1 MAFGI
6 DDALMIAGGIG
17 TVANTVGSLANAA
30 GNVGRLFGGWGQ
42 TGQSQSQG
50 GSTQQGAGKSIS
62 ASKSG
67 TNDEQVM
74 QYLAQAY
81 GYQNQEGIKQ
91 SQFNQ
96 RSMLQQMGYNTL
108 GAIMQ
113 GVYNH
118 IENSTAMNFNS
129 TEALANREWQER
141 MSNTAYQRA
150 VADMKAAGLNPIL
163 AFQNGGASTPGGS
176 AATISGASIGAP
188 SSSALGVSRA
198 SGFVPNSYSSESWSQ
213 SEWYNAAQSW
223 NQMLS
228 STGMSPYGLMKALE
242 GINND
247 AGNAIDKN
255 VTANQRNP
263 NRNPNTKKDGGRRS
277 GATGAYTKRQQ
288 DIKAGKAQAPGK
300 NPYTGG

>member
-1 MAFGI
+1 MG
-6 DDALMIAGGIG
+6 LMTLWNGLNLVGKAVGIG
-17 TVANTVGSLANAA
+17 SQIVNTGSQLA
-30 GNVGRLFGGWGQ
+30 GLFGGWGQ
-42 TGQSQSQG
+42 TSHTQSVG
-50 GSTQQGAGKSIS
+50 GSTQQGGGHSQS
-62 ASKSG
+62 GSYSK

-74 QYLAQAY
+74 EYLKGAY
-81 GYQNQEGIKQ
+81 QYQNAEGARQ

-96 RSMLQQMGYNTL
+96 RSMLEQMGYNTL

-129 TEALANREWQER
+129 TEAMKNREWQEH

-150 VADMKAAGLNPIL
+150 VEDMKKAGLNPIL

-176 AATISGASIGAP
+176 AGTISGASMGAP

-213 SEWYNAAQSW
+213 SDWYNAAQSW

-228 STGMSPYGLMKALE
+228 STGMTPYGLMKAFE
-242 GINND
+242 GINHGVDNVMNENVPRN
-247 AGNAIDKN
+247 AGGGAGRMKPGASRG
-255 VTANQRNP
+255 VGRN
-263 NRNPNTKKDGGRRS
+263 KQSAGGGAGRR
-277 GATGAYTKRQQ
+277 K
-288 DIKAGKAQAPGK
+288 
-300 NPYTGG
+300 